1 MHTSNTENTSLQ
13 NKLLDLTCTHANSLH
28 ATDCKDCIQLVNDI
42 TQLFIEEGW
51 VEMLGRPD
59 FVDNYGNQLMTG
71 KEWLNEYL
79 KYSAPAVSS
88 QISSAHDLYT
98 GSPRHSEGFKQGF
111 DLCKALMEKCVK
123 RASGI
128 GEPQDD

>member
-1 MHTSNTENTSLQ
+1 MTDLQ

-42 TQLFIEEGW
+42 TELFVGEGYVKVPKEVEETW
-51 VEMLGRPD
+51 RT
-59 FVDNYGNQLMTG
+59 YNQMAGYMTG
-71 KEWLNEYL
+71 QEWLNEYL
-79 KYSAPAVSS
+79 KYSAPVVSS

>member
-13 NKLLDLTCTHANSLH
+13 SKLLDLTCTHANTLH

-42 TQLFIEEGW
+42 TELFIEEGW
-51 VEMLGRPD
+51 VKVPKEVEETWRTYNQMAGYMAGQEWYGRFEKEYKAMEGHGIYFDPD
-59 FVDNYGNQLMTG
+59 NGAY
-71 KEWLNEYL
+71 
-79 KYSAPAVSS
+79 
-88 QISSAHDLYT
+88 
-98 GSPRHSEGFKQGF
+98 
-111 DLCKALMEKCVK
+111 KAAR